1 MLNFVLMRSAFA
13 AVFTR
18 TMQVY
23 TLTRPFLVC
32 GLAGGL
38 DHSYCCMGFNLRN
51 TWGEPKTRNPES
63 GISSRC
69 FHYILIRREGGGG
82 GGGGRGEGSSR
93 EVWVEMYRRGLQT
106 QTLFKTKIAHF
117 ATLFKTQ
124 NTTF

>member
-13 AVFTR
+13 AVFIR

-38 DHSYCCMGFNLRN
+38 DPSYCCMGFNLVLR
-51 TWGEPKTRNPES
+51 GVSLKPEIRNPEFLRAAFIIFLS
-63 GISSRC
+63 GEK
-69 FHYILIRREGGGG
+69 EGGGG
-82 GGGGRGEGSSR
+82 EGPSR

-117 ATLFKTQ
+117 ATLFKTR